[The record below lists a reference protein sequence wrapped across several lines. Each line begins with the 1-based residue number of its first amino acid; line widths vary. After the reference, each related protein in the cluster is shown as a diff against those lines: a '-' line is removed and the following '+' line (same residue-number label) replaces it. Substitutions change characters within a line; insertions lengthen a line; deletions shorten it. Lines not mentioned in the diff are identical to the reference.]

1 MKKLFTTIC
10 TLSTA
15 LFMSAQQGPGLVI
28 SEILPN
34 PAGTDSPFE
43 FVELVATRTINF
55 ATTPYSVITCN
66 NGTAT
71 NAGWITGGAIS
82 YGFEITSGT
91 VNAGDVVYVGGS
103 SMMATGTILRS
114 INTGT
119 TPGDGFGN
127 FNSGGVFGNGGTN
140 ADGIG
145 IFASTIASITNSS
158 VPVDAIFYGTTIGT
172 ALVNT
177 GLDGYQLPIND
188 IYSGGKLQSNS
199 FLGPEP
205 ASAQFIVASGTL
217 NPTAGAWTTGRSWVT
232 SATFSNVA
240 TSIILSSATPPLT
253 VAFLGTNLTVNEN
266 VGTVNV
272 TVNVAGANNGQ
283 AVFTVQALPFSTATS
298 GTDYTQSPV
307 IITLPAGLSGP
318 QNISIPVTDDI
329 LAEKDEYIVLAFTQL
344 YNVTSTANAAY
355 YLYIKDNDTQ
365 SPVANNQLFLNLL
378 GSFSNGTAGINA
390 AEIVAHD
397 PSTQRL
403 YIANSIGTKL
413 DIVNFSNPSAPV
425 IISSINISSYGN
437 INSVAV
443 KDSIVAMAIENG
455 TNPQDSGKIVFLNYN
470 GTFIKQVK
478 VGAMPD
484 MITFNHAGTKVITVC
499 EGEPN
504 TSYTLDPDGCICS
517 VNISGGVANV
527 TQANVAFITFTSFNG
542 QEALLRA
549 QGIRI
554 YGPGATT
561 SKDFEPEYIT
571 ISDDDQTGWVTL
583 QENNAFAVINLQ
595 TNTVTQLIPLGYK
608 NYANGGNAMDASN
621 LTAGINLS
629 QFPVYGMYQPDAL
642 SHFVVGG
649 TPYLITA
656 NEGDSRSYSAFN
668 EESRVATL
676 PLDATVFPYAAYI
689 KNNLFLGRL
698 TATNKLGDT
707 DNDGDFDQ
715 IYSLG
720 GRSFSIWNGTTGSL
734 VYDSGDDIE
743 RITSTHS
750 VHSTIFNA
758 SNSTSPAPKDRS
770 DDKGPEPEGTTT
782 ASINGEQYSFIGLER
797 IGGVMIYNVSNPA
810 LPSYTGYYN
819 NRSFAT
825 NGPDRGTE
833 GIIYIAD
840 SLSPNG
846 NALIILANETSSTL
860 TIYQIETCAQRSGI
874 TITPTTPLPVCAGNT
889 IALTGTNVANTTYQ
903 WYMNGSP
910 IANQTSTSYTAT
922 SSGNYQ
928 LMVTNSTNA
937 CSGKTD
943 FVNVTINPL
952 PTVSASVS
960 NATICNGSSTILTGS
975 GASTY
980 VWMPGT
986 LNGNGVSVSPSS
998 TTTYTVTGTNVN
1010 GCIDTA
1016 TVSINVNPTPT
1027 VTATAQFSSVCSGSN
1042 VTLTGGGATTYN
1054 WQPVN
1059 MNGTTVLL
1067 NPTTTATYTVTGTN
1081 INGCTNTATVTVTV
1095 LPRPT
1100 ITATAS
1106 LSTICSSDI
1115 TVLTATGGTS
1125 YTWLPGLFTGN
1136 PISITPS
1143 SSTTYTV
1150 TGAGTNGCSNTATV
1164 SITVS
1169 PSPTVTAT
1177 SSSAAVCIGA
1187 SATLTGGGAS
1197 TYAWSGG
1204 VTNAV
1209 SFVPTATMTYTV
1221 TGTGSNGCTNTA
1233 TTTVTVNALPTV
1245 TATSSPA
1252 AVCAGGSVTLTGGG
1266 ASTYAWDNN
1275 VTDAVSFV
1283 PTATTTYMVTG
1294 TDANGCTNT
1303 AMITVNIN
1311 ALPTVTAT
1319 SSSAAVC
1326 SGDSVT
1332 LTSGGASTY
1341 AWDNNVTDGVSFVPT
1356 ATATYMVTG
1365 TDSNG
1370 CVNTASTTVAVNA
1383 LPTVSLGPD
1392 ITQCGGTVVLDA
1404 GNIGAIYL
1412 WSDLSTSQTN
1422 TVSASGSYTV
1432 IVTDVNGCMGMDN
1445 ATITI
1450 NANPTV
1456 TASASSVVVCVDDA
1470 SVTLTGTP
1478 TGGAWS
1484 GPGVTGSN
1492 FDPAT
1497 AGLGLQ
1503 TASYSYTGPNG
1514 CVGSSTVSVQVDA
1527 CVGFVENTLA
1537 NGVSVYPNPNNGSF
1551 TLGVSAN
1558 VGDLT
1563 IKITDMQGRVV
1574 YASVENN
1581 VNAGFVKQISLD
1593 TQSSG
1598 MYLMHIITNGE
1609 QQTKKIAVQ
1618 K

>member
-846 NALIILANETSSTL
+846 NALIILANEISSTL

-928 LMVTNSTNA
+928 LMITNSTNA

-952 PTVSASVS
+952 PTVSATVS

-1027 VTATAQFSSVCSGSN
+1027 VTATAQFSTVCSGSN

-1252 AVCAGGSVTLTGGG
+1252 AVCAGGSLTLIGSG
-1266 ASTYAWDNN
+1266 ANMYMWDNN
-1275 VTDAVSFV
+1275 VTNAVSFV
-1283 PTATTTYMVTG
+1283 PTASTTYMVTG
-1294 TDANGCTNT
+1294 TDSLGCSNT
-1303 AMITVNIN
+1303 ALITVNVN

-1326 SGDSVT
+1326 AGDSVM
-1332 LTSGGASTY
+1332 LTGGGASTY
-1341 AWDNNVTDGVSFVPT
+1341 VWDNNVMDAVSFVPT
-1356 ATATYMVTG
+1356 ATTTYMVTG

-1370 CVNTASTTVAVNA
+1370 CVNTASTTVAVNT

-1432 IVTDVNGCMGMDN
+1432 IVTDVNGCMGMDD

-1478 TGGAWS
+1478 TGGAWA

-1497 AGLGLQ
+1497 AGLGTQ
-1503 TASYSYTGPNG
+1503 VATYNYTDSIGCSGTAS
-1514 CVGSSTVSVQVDA
+1514 VSIQVDA
-1527 CVGFVENTLA
+1527 CIGFVENTLE

-1551 TLGVSAN
+1551 TLSVNAN

-1598 MYLMHIITNGE
+1598 MYLMHILANGE

>member
-1 MKKLFTTIC
+1 
-10 TLSTA
+10 
-15 LFMSAQQGPGLVI
+15 MSAQQGPGLVI

-378 GSFSNGTAGINA
+378 GSFSNGTAGTNA

-846 NALIILANETSSTL
+846 NALIILGNEISSTL

-952 PTVSASVS
+952 PTVTATTSSPAICIGTS
-960 NATICNGSSTILTGS
+960 ATINTN

-980 VWMPGT
+980 NWMPGN
-986 LNGNGVSVSPSS
+986 LSGNSIVVTP
-998 TTTYTVTGTNVN
+998 TTATTYTVTGTDLN

-1059 MNGTTVLL
+1059 MNGTTILL
-1067 NPTTTATYTVTGTN
+1067 NPTTTATYTVTGTDA
-1081 INGCTNTATVTVTV
+1081 NGCVNTAMTTVTV
-1095 LPRPT
+1095 
-1100 ITATAS
+1100 
-1106 LSTICSSDI
+1106 
-1115 TVLTATGGTS
+1115 
-1125 YTWLPGLFTGN
+1125 N
-1136 PISITPS
+1136 PL
-1143 SSTTYTV
+1143 
-1150 TGAGTNGCSNTATV
+1150 
-1164 SITVS
+1164 
-1169 PSPTVTAT
+1169 PTVTAT
-1177 SSSAAVCIGA
+1177 SSS
-1187 SATLTGGGAS
+1187 
-1197 TYAWSGG
+1197 
-1204 VTNAV
+1204 
-1209 SFVPTATMTYTV
+1209 
-1221 TGTGSNGCTNTA
+1221 
-1233 TTTVTVNALPTV
+1233 
-1245 TATSSPA
+1245 A

-1275 VTDAVSFV
+1275 VTNAVSFV

-1294 TDANGCTNT
+1294 TDANGCVNT
-1303 AMITVNIN
+1303 AMVTVTVN

-1326 SGDSVT
+1326 AGDSVALTGGGTNMYAWDNNVIDGVYFIPTATTTYMVTGTDSIGCSNTAMVTVTVNALPTVTATSSSAAVCAGDSVILTGGGTNMYMWDNNVMNGVPFMPIVTTTYMVTGTDSIGCSNTAMVTVTVNALPIVTATSSSAAVCSGDSVM
-1332 LTSGGASTY
+1332 LTGGGASTY
-1341 AWDNNVTDGVSFVPT
+1341 AWDNNVTDAVSFVPT

-1392 ITQCGGTVVLDA
+1392 TTQCGGTVVLDA

-1432 IVTDVNGCMGMDN
+1432 IVTDVNGCMGMDD

-1478 TGGAWS
+1478 TGGAWA

-1497 AGLGLQ
+1497 AGLGTQ
-1503 TASYSYTGPNG
+1503 VATYNYTDSIGCSGTAS
-1514 CVGSSTVSVQVDA
+1514 VSIQVDA
-1527 CVGFVENTLA
+1527 CIGFVENTLE

-1551 TLGVSAN
+1551 TLSVNAN
-1558 VGDLT
+1558 VADLI

-1598 MYLMHIITNGE
+1598 MYLM
-1609 QQTKKIAVQ
+1609 
-1618 K
+1618 

>member
-378 GSFSNGTAGINA
+378 GSFSNGTAGTNA

-846 NALIILANETSSTL
+846 NALIILANEISSTL

-889 IALTGTNVANTTYQ
+889 IALAGTNVANTTYQ

-952 PTVSASVS
+952 PTVTATTSSPAICIGTS
-960 NATICNGSSTILTGS
+960 ATINTN

-980 VWMPGT
+980 NWMPGN
-986 LNGNGVSVSPSS
+986 LSGNSIVVTP
-998 TTTYTVTGTNVN
+998 TTATTYTVTGTDLN

-1059 MNGTTVLL
+1059 MNGTTILL
-1067 NPTTTATYTVTGTN
+1067 NPTTTATYTVTGTDA
-1081 INGCTNTATVTVTV
+1081 NGCVNTAMTTVTV
-1095 LPRPT
+1095 
-1100 ITATAS
+1100 
-1106 LSTICSSDI
+1106 
-1115 TVLTATGGTS
+1115 
-1125 YTWLPGLFTGN
+1125 N
-1136 PISITPS
+1136 PL
-1143 SSTTYTV
+1143 
-1150 TGAGTNGCSNTATV
+1150 
-1164 SITVS
+1164 
-1169 PSPTVTAT
+1169 PTVTAT
-1177 SSSAAVCIGA
+1177 SSS
-1187 SATLTGGGAS
+1187 
-1197 TYAWSGG
+1197 
-1204 VTNAV
+1204 
-1209 SFVPTATMTYTV
+1209 
-1221 TGTGSNGCTNTA
+1221 
-1233 TTTVTVNALPTV
+1233 
-1245 TATSSPA
+1245 A

-1275 VTDAVSFV
+1275 VTNAVSFV

-1294 TDANGCTNT
+1294 TDANGCVNT
-1303 AMITVNIN
+1303 AMVTVTVN

-1326 SGDSVT
+1326 AGDSVA
-1332 LTSGGASTY
+1332 LTGGGTNMY
-1341 AWDNNVTDGVSFVPT
+1341 AWDNNVMDGVYFIPTATTTYMVTGTDSIGCSNTAMVTVTVNALPTVTATSSSAAVCAGDSVMLTGGGASTYVWDNNVMDAVSFVPT
-1356 ATATYMVTG
+1356 ATTTYMVTG

-1370 CVNTASTTVAVNA
+1370 CVNTASTTVAVNT

-1432 IVTDVNGCMGMDN
+1432 IVTDVNGCMGMDD

-1478 TGGAWS
+1478 TGGAWA

-1497 AGLGLQ
+1497 AGLGTQ
-1503 TASYSYTGPNG
+1503 VATYNYTDSIGCSGTAS
-1514 CVGSSTVSVQVDA
+1514 VSIQVDA
-1527 CVGFVENTLA
+1527 CIGFVENTLE

-1551 TLGVSAN
+1551 TLSVNAN

-1598 MYLMHIITNGE
+1598 MYLMHILANGE
-1609 QQTKKIAVQ
+1609 QQTKKISVQ